1 MESMLNSNLREDTS
15 FITFVPRNSVSVRSF
30 GIFAFSILVAFAI
43 LLENDD
49 VFKLSDYLDVLSNLC

>member
-15 FITFVPRNSVSVRSF
+15 FITFVPRNSASVHSF
-30 GIFAFSILVAFAI
+30 GIFAFSILVAFVI